1 VERTQTVGPYLLVRP
16 HRTKLVTLYTVHW
29 RNEPDTPLAVIV
41 KITAPDVGLPEE
53 YGIRCS
59 DPKCGMRKFYPDRD
73 RCLAWLTT
81 HQVTKHT

>member
-1 VERTQTVGPYLLVRP
+1 
-16 HRTKLVTLYTVHW
+16 
-29 RNEPDTPLAVIV
+29 VIV